1 MVAVGLEQLE
11 FLERFQLATK
21 RLAGCRGSLG
31 GGAGRAVYSDSGC
44 RGSLRQFFCYR
55 LLLTTP

>member
-31 GGAGRAVYSDSGC
+31 GGQGVQYIQILDVEEVCVSFFVTGC
-44 RGSLRQFFCYR
+44 C
-55 LLLTTP
+55 